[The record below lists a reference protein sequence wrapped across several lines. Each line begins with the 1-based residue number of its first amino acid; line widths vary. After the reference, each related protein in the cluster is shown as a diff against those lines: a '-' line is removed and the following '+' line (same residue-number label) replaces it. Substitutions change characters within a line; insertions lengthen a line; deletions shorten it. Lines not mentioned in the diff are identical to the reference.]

1 MERLPI
7 GGITIPPEHRATVS
21 QRLSS
26 GRCYDIGQLQADAYN
41 RVPGKLTGYDCPKCL
56 NRGDIARSVDGH
68 LVVGSCECLK
78 IRDSIRRMAQSGL
91 AGSLE
96 TCTFDGY
103 IAQEPWQHHAKE
115 RAMAF
120 AEDTDGQWFYIGGQ
134 VGAGKTHLCTAIV
147 GRKLEMGQSA
157 RYMMWRDDTVELK
170 GHIND
175 DYSAMVAPLKACD
188 VLYIDDLFKG
198 FRQGSGPTPADLS
211 IAFELLNHRY
221 QSRKTTIISSEYT
234 LDDILELDEAI
245 ASRIY
250 ERARDYILAIG
261 RDSGRNYRMR

>member
-41 RVPGKLTGYDCPKCL
+41 RTPGKLTGYDCPKCL
-56 NRGDIARSVDGH
+56 NRGDVAKAIDGQ
-68 LVVGSCECLK
+68 LVVSSCECLK
-78 IRDSIRRMAQSGL
+78 IRDSLRRIDQSGL
-91 AGSLE
+91 SGTLE
-96 TCTFDGY
+96 TCTFEQY
-103 IAQEPWQHHAKE
+103 MATEPWQRHAKE
-115 RAMAF
+115 RAMEF
-120 AEDTDGQWFYIGGQ
+120 SEQDGQWLYIGGQ
-134 VGAGKTHLCTAIV
+134 VGSGKTHLCTAIV
-147 GRKLEMGQSA
+147 GRMLERGKSA
-157 RYMMWRDDTVELK
+157 RYMMWRDDSVELK
-170 GHIND
+170 AHIND
-175 DYSAMVAPLKACD
+175 DYAELIAPYKTCD

-198 FRQGSGPTPADLS
+198 FKQGSGPTQADLS
-211 IAFELLNHRY
+211 IAFEILNHRY

-234 LDDILELDEAI
+234 LDDIFALDEAI